1 MEQLIA
7 LDRNQFGDIIS
18 FQTSSGRIISYRKA
32 IEEIESGVITGI
44 TLLEQEGT
52 TTLLSSSDN
61 SSFEQFPS
69 IY

>member
-1 MEQLIA
+1 MEQLVA

-32 IEEIESGVITGI
+32 IEEIESGVITGVSI
-44 TLLEQEGT
+44 AEEEGA
-52 TTLLSSSDN
+52 TLLSPTEN
-61 SSFEQFPS
+61 LSFEQFPY